1 MPSLLPF
8 LSTQALDGAGGP
20 ADDALQEPVWVPAPA
35 LPGLLGHTSFQ
46 LCILSFGEK
55 SHCFPICRLG
65 VRVYYPH
72 YLSTPDL
79 FSLPVVLCFL
89 GAMTLVYSKERAR
102 SEPSAIY
109 LEKEFYLVKR
119 LLRENRF

>member
-1 MPSLLPF
+1 M
-8 LSTQALDGAGGP
+8 GP
-20 ADDALQEPVWVPAPA
+20 CPRASRASRAHIIPA
-35 LPGLLGHTSFQ
+35 LHPEFWGEIALFSRLQPGSEGN
-46 LCILSFGEK
+46 
-55 SHCFPICRLG
+55 
-65 VRVYYPH
+65 YPH
-72 YLSTPDL
+72 YLSRPDL